1 MTEPQSANA
10 LSHTINEK
18 TIDRM
23 VEDFYTGIRQHETL
37 GPVFNP
43 RLEGRW
49 DPHLAQMKAF
59 WSSVLLRT
67 GTYQG
72 FPLGAHFEVPG
83 MEPEHFVHWL
93 QLWQDTI
100 RAIYAEPVAEMV
112 YEAAREFARRFSY
125 ALFDRGYHINPP
137 DNAP

>member
-1 MTEPQSANA
+1 MQPQPSNA
-10 LSHTINEK
+10 LSTVINEE
-18 TIDRM
+18 TISLMVDR
-23 VEDFYTGIRQHETL
+23 FYTGVRQHETL

-49 DPHLAQMKAF
+49 ERHLSQMKAF

-93 QLWQDTI
+93 GLWQDTI
-100 RAIYAEPVAEMV
+100 RSIYTEPVAEAV

-125 ALFDRGYHINPP
+125 ALFDQGYHMNPP
-137 DNAP
+137 RNTP